1 MAMADTAGKM
11 EKCIAS
17 NTGAFGYDTG
27 LPMPTRAKNGLRGL
41 KEHSEVL
48 QTVSRFSGSAFSGL
62 EGRLRKHTT
71 LNAMLPMLNG
81 LIQKP
86 TASLPMLREEK
97 EASGRKGE
105 ERRGKE
111 MNGE

>member
-1 MAMADTAGKM
+1 MADTAGKM

-48 QTVSRFSGSAFSGL
+48 PLLQTVNIGRRMSGSGWSAVQGL
-62 EGRLRKHTT
+62 KRLLWKHATFKT
-71 LNAMLPMLNG
+71 MLPMLNG
-81 LIQKP
+81 LIQ
-86 TASLPMLREEK
+86 
-97 EASGRKGE
+97 
-105 ERRGKE
+105 
-111 MNGE
+111 

>member
-1 MAMADTAGKM
+1 MAVPDTPGTMK
-11 EKCIAS
+11 KCIAS

-41 KEHSEVL
+41 KEHSEGL
-48 QTVSRFSGSAFSGL
+48 PTVNRRSGSAFCRL
-62 EGRLRKHTT
+62 ECRLRKHAT

-81 LIQKP
+81 IIQKP
-86 TASLPMLREEK
+86 TASLPMLREER

-111 MNGE
+111 MNGQ